1 MATGTVV
8 RFDEV
13 RGYGFIAPDT
23 GGEDVFMHIND
34 LEDEKSRFAT
44 GTAVEF
50 QVTEG
55 ERGLKAFDV
64 RVRHKAG
71 EPEPVLPRTVHPGS
85 AGTGAGAGT
94 GSGDDGDEA
103 MSDVL
108 SGAEYTLE
116 LTEVFLR
123 IAPELTGAQIVT
135 LRQGLVAVAR
145 DHGWVEA

>member
-1 MATGTVV
+1 MARGTVV

-13 RGYGFIAPDT
+13 RGYGFIAPDS

-34 LEDEKSRFAT
+34 LEDDKSRFST
-44 GTAVEF
+44 GTPVEF
-50 QVTEG
+50 QVTES

-64 RVRHKAG
+64 RVVRKSDPGTIAVPAPVVARRHPA
-71 EPEPVLPRTVHPGS
+71 
-85 AGTGAGAGT
+85 ADQ
-94 GSGDDGDEA
+94 DDGEEP

-108 SGAEYTLE
+108 TAAEYTLE

-145 DHGWVEA
+145 DHGWVES

>member
-1 MATGTVV
+1 MV

-13 RGYGFIAPDT
+13 RGYGFIAPDS

-34 LEDEKSRFAT
+34 LEDDKSRFST
-44 GTAVEF
+44 GTPVEF
-50 QVTEG
+50 EVTEG
-55 ERGLKAFDV
+55 ERGLKAFGV
-64 RVRHKAG
+64 RVLHKPDPPPA
-71 EPEPVLPRTVHPGS
+71 PVVPRTHT
-85 AGTGAGAGT
+85 GTGQDE
-94 GSGDDGDEA
+94 GDDT

-108 SGAEYTLE
+108 TGTEYTLE

-145 DHGWVEA
+145 DHGWVES

>member
-1 MATGTVV
+1 MV

-13 RGYGFIAPDT
+13 RGYGFIAPDS

-34 LEDEKSRFAT
+34 LEDDKSRFST
-44 GTAVEF
+44 GTPVEF
-50 QVTEG
+50 EVTEG

-64 RVRHKAG
+64 RVVRK
-71 EPEPVLPRTVHPGS
+71 PDPVTIPVPAPVVPRRHPG
-85 AGTGAGAGT
+85 TDQ
-94 GSGDDGDEA
+94 DDGDEP

-108 SGAEYTLE
+108 TATEYTLE

-123 IAPELTGAQIVT
+123 IAPELTGTQIVT

-145 DHGWVEA
+145 DHGWVES

>member
-1 MATGTVV
+1 MARGTVV

-13 RGYGFIAPDT
+13 RGYGFIAPDS
-23 GGEDVFMHIND
+23 GGEDVFVHIND
-34 LEDEKSRFAT
+34 LEDEKSQFTT

-50 QVTEG
+50 QMTEG

-64 RVRHKAG
+64 RLARKPVPDPLPA
-71 EPEPVLPRTVHPGS
+71 PVLPGTTYV
-85 AGTGAGAGT
+85 GTGP
-94 GSGDDGDEA
+94 GDDEDV
-103 MSDVL
+103 SDVL
-108 SGAEYTLE
+108 SSAEYTLE

-123 IAPELTGAQIVT
+123 IAPELTGTQIVT